1 MVPHL
6 CRMVAVITKHFKD
19 LGDMV
24 VEKLI
29 KDFDACKDKQRQDF
43 SFRDKKTR
51 YLKYLCELAKF
62 RVLDLQRVL
71 GIFKSLVDDFNTQQ
85 VDLLCVIMD
94 SIGRFIYN
102 NPDTRSRYLSILET
116 LNAYLRKANLPT
128 NKSIQLENSITLTKP
143 SKKKAIKPE
152 KKRTEMEQ
160 YIRFL
165 ILERLTIVTFKDIT
179 AAMKE

>member
-1 MVPHL
+1 
-6 CRMVAVITKHFKD
+6 
-19 LGDMV
+19 
-24 VEKLI
+24 
-29 KDFDACKDKQRQDF
+29 
-43 SFRDKKTR
+43 
-51 YLKYLCELAKF
+51 
-62 RVLDLQRVL
+62 
-71 GIFKSLVDDFNTQQ
+71 
-85 VDLLCVIMD
+85 MD